1 MCKAPGSTERLDPT
15 YHAADRKTLN
25 TYQDSEAILENLP
38 NLITQLNVKMW
49 GREDRD
55 EQDHRLGGSVL
66 HQKKLVH
73 VADIIVKGSEGVDYR
88 FNHSF
93 RTAKVYFSILIRVLQ
108 V

>member
-1 MCKAPGSTERLDPT
+1 
-15 YHAADRKTLN
+15 LN
-25 TYQDSEAILENLP
+25 TYQDSEAIRKNLP

-49 GREDRD
+49 GREYRD

-73 VADIIVKGSEGVDYR
+73 VADIIVKGSEGGDSFFYR

-93 RTAKVYFSILIRVLQ
+93 RTAKVYFSILIGVLQ